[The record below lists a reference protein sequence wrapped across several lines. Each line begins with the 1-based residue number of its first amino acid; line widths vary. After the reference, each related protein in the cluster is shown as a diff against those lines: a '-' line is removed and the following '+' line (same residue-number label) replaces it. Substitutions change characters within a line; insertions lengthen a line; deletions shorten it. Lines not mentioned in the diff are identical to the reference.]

1 MRTGGGLYICV
12 VELSGLETLQG
23 RLTIDKPGHRNRQV
37 ISINTGI
44 MGGRLVHLPG
54 GFWVE
59 CPLSQDL

>member
-1 MRTGGGLYICV
+1 MC

-44 MGGRLVHLPG
+44 MSGRLVYLPG